1 MSKTTKT
8 QEATGD
14 KKTFIVRYSFITSA
28 SIDIFALHTN
38 K

>member
-14 KKTFIVRYSFITSA
+14 KKTFIVRYSFTSA